1 MAMHPEG
8 MGRYDVLANTSFL
21 LLAFSI
27 SGANHDDVHGNPLAG
42 AGRPSSLLVSE
53 KEFVSL
59 TRQKWQIVKA
69 YSIVVS
75 RSSRLATTRSRACSK
90 LRYGSLSCC

>member
-1 MAMHPEG
+1 
-8 MGRYDVLANTSFL
+8 MGRYDALVDTSFL
-21 LLAFSI
+21 LLAFSM
-27 SGANHDDVHGNPLAG
+27 SGANHDDVHGSPLAG

-59 TRQKWQIVKA
+59 TRQKWQILKA
-69 YSIVVS
+69 YSTVIS

-90 LRYGSLSCC
+90 LLCGSLSCC